1 MAIYIRSRSI
11 AIKLVKVF
19 QHVVM
24 ISKLI
29 SKIEKKKIHLFDPK
43 IFQCTLQSVKNIDV
57 IFLSPET
64 ALIFP
69 FLTTLG
75 MAVTNSMYTLDEFI
89 ERVKG
94 NEDQETFV
102 FVISELRIKMLS
114 LHLLHFVHM
123 LP

>member
-1 MAIYIRSRSI
+1 
-11 AIKLVKVF
+11 
-19 QHVVM
+19 
-24 ISKLI
+24 
-29 SKIEKKKIHLFDPK
+29 
-43 IFQCTLQSVKNIDV
+43 
-57 IFLSPET
+57 
-64 ALIFP
+64 
-69 FLTTLG
+69 